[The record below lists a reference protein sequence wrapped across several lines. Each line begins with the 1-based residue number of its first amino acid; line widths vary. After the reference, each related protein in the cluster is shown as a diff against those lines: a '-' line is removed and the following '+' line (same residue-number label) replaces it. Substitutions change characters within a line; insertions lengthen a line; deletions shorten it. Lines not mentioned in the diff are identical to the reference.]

1 MNQDAFSTNLPEST
15 TPASV
20 PLTAN
25 RERSERV
32 SSDDPHFP
40 DNRER
45 SERVSSDDTP
55 TGPTGPRTPA
65 GKLRSSIN
73 AIKHGLRAAKTENAV
88 PPEMRR
94 TYEKL
99 RAQYLDEYRPSGATE
114 STLLDMVILAA
125 WQLYRI
131 REMELFAPIELASPL
146 SNSSF
151 GKSDRLARYRAGY
164 ERMFHTNLKQ
174 LNQIQQ
180 ERLLLAADRAARL
193 PVHIPP
199 GVRLKPIF
207 NLLDTVTC
215 RPKARTAT
223 YRAESAASL
232 DPQPTP
238 IAPSIRP

>member
-32 SSDDPHFP
+32 SSD
-40 DNRER
+40 
-45 SERVSSDDTP
+45 T

-73 AIKHGLRAAKTENAV
+73 AIRHGLRAAKTENAV

-164 ERMFHTNLKQ
+164 ERMFHTNLNQ

-193 PVHIPP
+193 PAHIPP

-207 NLLDTVTC
+207 NLLDTVAC

-232 DPQPTP
+232 VPQPTP
-238 IAPSIRP
+238 MSPSIRP